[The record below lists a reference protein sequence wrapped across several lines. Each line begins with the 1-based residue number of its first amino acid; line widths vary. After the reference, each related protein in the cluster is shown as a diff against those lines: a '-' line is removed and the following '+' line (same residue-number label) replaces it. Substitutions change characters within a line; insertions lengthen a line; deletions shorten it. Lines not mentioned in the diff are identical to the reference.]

1 MFKVNVCAVLP
12 VHGHSTMFLC
22 VRAYSA
28 VGNVQ
33 TKCQMALIE
42 IETEHNRDAVY
53 DIDMNSSSW
62 ETIKEVKVCH
72 IKTYC
77 VKHLHF
83 FKTNNLHKDR

>member
-1 MFKVNVCAVLP
+1 MNECVVLP

-22 VRAYSA
+22 VRAYSE

-33 TKCQMALIE
+33 TECQMASIE
-42 IETEHNRDAVY
+42 IETDHSRDTVY
-53 DIDMNSSSW
+53 DIDMNASSW

-77 VKHLHF
+77 VKHIH
-83 FKTNNLHKDR
+83 